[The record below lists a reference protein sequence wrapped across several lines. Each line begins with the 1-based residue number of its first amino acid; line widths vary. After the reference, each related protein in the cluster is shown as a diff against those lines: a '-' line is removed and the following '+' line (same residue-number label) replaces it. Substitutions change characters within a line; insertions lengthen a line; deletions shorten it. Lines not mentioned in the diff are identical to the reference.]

1 MNNLFTSSVTF
12 KLCELDG
19 EGNLVDTEE
28 IRIQNITIADIN
40 YLNGYIKQA
49 YLTAQKNAMKHWTKP
64 ERDEFMKVAMDN
76 VMVLSIGTKKGNDIL
91 FNTLDG
97 TLHWTW
103 SYVKHRFPSIAE
115 WDKVFR
121 SDNRVYDE
129 ILKRFNEALLDLALL
144 TGQEVAG
151 ELPEVNDNPEGLDM
165 MIKLL
170 IADGMPIDEAKGLTP
185 EQAHEI
191 IKLKY
196 PDTDTKEPEFQT
208 DDPEEFKEMLKKQ
221 LSPT

>member
-49 YLTAQKNAMKHWTKP
+49 YLTAQKDAMKHWTKP

-129 ILKRFNEALLDLALL
+129 SLKRFNEALLDLALL

-151 ELPEVNDNPEGLDM
+151 ELPDVNDNPEGLDT

-208 DDPEEFKEMLKKQ
+208 DDPEEFKEMLRKVI
-221 LSPT
+221 SG